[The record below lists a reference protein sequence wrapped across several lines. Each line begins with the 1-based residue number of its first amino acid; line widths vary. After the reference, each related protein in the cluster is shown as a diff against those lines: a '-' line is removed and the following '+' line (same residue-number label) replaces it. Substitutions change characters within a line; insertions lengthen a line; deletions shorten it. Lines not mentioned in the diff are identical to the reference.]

1 MRRIIEPHGGST
13 RQMKDSGFTS
23 FLAGIAVGGLVGA
36 AVGLLLAPAPGERLR
51 EQVGE
56 FVDDRRA
63 AFDEAVN
70 EGRAAAEL
78 ARAEMLAA
86 EEEHGAGEPAGDA
99 PGTQA
104 EAPAS

>member
-1 MRRIIEPHGGST
+1 MR
-13 RQMKDSGFTS
+13 DSGFTS
-23 FLAGIAVGGLVGA
+23 FLAGVAVGGLVGA

-70 EGRAAAEL
+70 EGRAVAEL

-86 EEEHGAGEPAGDA
+86 EDEHETGEPGGDVPDAGDA
-99 PGTQA
+99 PGTPA
-104 EAPAS
+104 EAPAT